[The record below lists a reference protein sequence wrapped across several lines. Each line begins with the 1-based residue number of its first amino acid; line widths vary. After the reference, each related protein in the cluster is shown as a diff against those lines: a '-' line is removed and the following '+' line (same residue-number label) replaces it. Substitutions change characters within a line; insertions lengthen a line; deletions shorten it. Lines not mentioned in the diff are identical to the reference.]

1 MIKKILVVSDNP
13 PLTTFFKEECA
24 RQGLMQSVTVDYRYS
39 SVNKTP
45 AGMVALQASAANMKD
60 PAFVAFAKETYDLVF
75 SLHCKQIF
83 PAELVQGV
91 TCVNLH
97 PGLNPHNRGWYPQVF
112 SIINGKPVGATLHL
126 MDEDV
131 DHGAII
137 AQRPLAIRASD
148 TSLDVYNRVV
158 EAEKE
163 ILSEHLRAL
172 VNGDFP
178 AKPALEEGNY
188 NSIED
193 FKALC
198 ALDLDAQGSLR
209 SHLNLLRALSHG
221 TFKNG
226 FFIDE
231 SGKKIFVRLSL
242 EEEC

>member
-1 MIKKILVVSDNP
+1 MKKLLVVSDNP

-24 RQGLMQSVTVDYRYS
+24 RQRLTDTVSIDYRYS
-39 SVNKTP
+39 AVNKNP
-45 AGMVALQASAANMKD
+45 GGMVALQASAVNVKD
-60 PAFVAFAKETYDLVF
+60 PAFVAFARETYDLVF

-83 PAELVQGV
+83 PAALVQGV

-97 PGLNPHNRGWYPQVF
+97 PGLNPHNRGWYPRVF

-137 AQRPLAIRASD
+137 GQRPITIRSSD

-158 EAEKE
+158 DAEKE
-163 ILSEHLRAL
+163 LLSEHLRSL
-172 VNGDFP
+172 VEGRFT
-178 AKPALEEGNY
+178 ASPALDEGNY

-198 ALDLDAQGSLR
+198 ALQLDAQGTLR
-209 SHLNLLRALSHG
+209 SHLDLLRALSHG
-221 TFKNG
+221 NFKNG